1 MKKLFAAVLALL
13 LVTGCGAKEEEDHT
27 AQIAPDPQ
35 PVAEDTENNAQNQ
48 ENSTPVEI
56 PVEITSVPEDAPYEV
71 ELLEGLA
78 GDAVGYSL
86 EIPTFSKYN
95 GNEVIHKFYV
105 DMVDNLET
113 YTQGTVHDTCLERH
127 CMANVFGRVDGAW
140 EEDGLLTV
148 EYSYEVQ
155 FTDQEEPD
163 VNTRTDVF
171 DVETGEKQ

>member
-1 MKKLFAAVLALL
+1 MKKLVAAVLALL
-13 LVTGCGAKEEEDHT
+13 LATGCGAREEEQHT
-27 AQIAPDPQ
+27 TQITPDVQ
-35 PVAEDTENNAQNQ
+35 PVVEETGQETGQQ

-56 PVEITSVPEDAPYEV
+56 PVEITKLPGEVAYEI
-71 ELLEGLA
+71 ELLEGLV

-86 EIPTFSKYN
+86 EIPTFSDVN

-105 DMVDNLET
+105 DMVNDLVS
-113 YTQGTVHDTCLERH
+113 YTQGTVHDTCLDRH
-127 CMANVFGRVDGAW
+127 CMANVYGRVGNAW

-155 FTDQEEPD
+155 YSDQEEPNT
-163 VNTRTDVF
+163 NTRTDVF